1 MDWSKGY
8 SASYHA
14 TVVDRDSW
22 RDISRIELTD
32 GSIQH
37 TDSGLRESANLTFV
51 NYTNIGEPL
60 IRIWLDAQQG
70 NDSSHIPLFTGYAI
84 SPTRNIDGRLVST
97 PVQCYSVLKPA
108 QDVLLPRGWYAPK
121 DINGVEVIKNLL
133 RVTKAPIGPLDAET
147 NSPKLLQ
154 AIIAESNESNLTMV
168 DKILDAI
175 NYRMRILGDGSIQIV
190 PPAED
195 ISDTFDSQN
204 NDILEQSLS
213 ISYDWYA
220 VPNVFRAI
228 VDDISAVARDDDPNS
243 PFSTVNRGR
252 EVWYEETN
260 CYLNDNE
267 SVSAYAVR
275 RLGNLQRVSTFI
287 QYDRRFKPDI
297 LLSDLVRINYPSVGI
312 TGRFYITSQTISLG
326 PNAKTSEE
334 VMQI

>member
-84 SPTRNIDGRLVST
+84 SPNRNIDGRLVST

-108 QDVLLPRGWYAPK
+108 QDVLLPRGWYVPRDMIGVDAIK
-121 DINGVEVIKNLL
+121 DLL
-133 RVTKAPIGPLDAET
+133 RVTKAPVSVGD
-147 NSPKLLQ
+147 NSPRLQQ
-154 AIIAESNESNLTMV
+154 AIIAENNESNLTMV
-168 DKILDAI
+168 EKILDAI
-175 NYRMRILGDGSIQIV
+175 AWRMRILGDGRIQII
-190 PPAED
+190 PYATD
-195 ISDTFDSQN
+195 IVDSFDSQN

-213 ISYDWYA
+213 ITYDWYD
-220 VPNVFRAI
+220 VPNVFRAV

-267 SVSAYAVR
+267 SASTYAIR
-275 RLGNLQRVSTFI
+275 RLKELQRVSTSI

>member
-22 RDISRIELTD
+22 RDVGKINLLD
-32 GSIQH
+32 GSITH
-37 TDSGLRESANLTFV
+37 TDSGLRESANLTFIGYSNV
-51 NYTNIGEPL
+51 GEPL
-60 IRIWLDAQQG
+60 IRIWLDAKQG

-84 SPTRNIDGRLVST
+84 SPNRNIDGRLVST

-108 QDVLLPRGWYAPK
+108 QDVLLPRGWYVPK
-121 DINGVEVIKNLL
+121 EMNGAEAIKELL
-133 RVTKAPIGPLDAET
+133 RVTKAPVKIGD
-147 NSPKLLQ
+147 NSPKLQQ
-154 AIIAESNESNLTMV
+154 AIIAENNESNLTMIE
-168 DKILDAI
+168 KILDAI
-175 NYRMRILGDGSIQIV
+175 NWRIRILGDGKIEIV
-190 PPAED
+190 PYAED
-195 ISDTFDSQN
+195 IVDSFDSQD

-220 VPNVFRAI
+220 VPNVFRAV

-260 CYLNDNE
+260 CYLNDGE
-267 SVSAYAVR
+267 SASAYASR
-275 RLGNLQRVSTFI
+275 RLGELQRVSTII

-312 TGRFYITSQTISLG
+312 TGRFFITSQTITLG